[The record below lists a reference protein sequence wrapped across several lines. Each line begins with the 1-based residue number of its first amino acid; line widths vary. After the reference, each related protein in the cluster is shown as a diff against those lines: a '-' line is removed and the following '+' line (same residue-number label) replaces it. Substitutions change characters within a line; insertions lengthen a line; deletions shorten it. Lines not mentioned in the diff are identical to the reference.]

1 MTYDLFLTW
10 RNLVS
15 KPVQAVVPTIIVAL
29 GIALSIAVL
38 ALGVGVRQGIID
50 ASDPFGV
57 LVVGPNGD
65 GQQLVL
71 NTILLQGNP
80 LGTIPY
86 DVYERLADDPRVRF
100 AVPMAKGDNVAGF
113 GVIGVNQNFFAL
125 SRDQVSGPAF
135 RLAQGETFSEPFDA
149 VLGSEVAAALGY
161 DIGDTFQA
169 AHGTGPTLERDI
181 HDEAYTVVGVLEES
195 NTPYD
200 SAIFTPLES
209 IWLAHSPEDPADEDG
224 THAGEDGEHAE
235 EGATAVADAD
245 ATPSFEDEIIP
256 LDQMPSRLEGL
267 EAEDQ
272 SVGGAN
278 RLTSVLVAPAGFVE
292 QNQIWQDFYVDTQAQ
307 AVFPGQQLG
316 RLFDLLQQ
324 AEQVLTVVGY
334 LVMAIAG
341 MTLFLSIYS
350 VTRNQQ
356 HEIAIMRSVGGSRLT
371 IFRVVMFEALALTLI
386 GAILGRLIGYGVAGG
401 IAAAIARD
409 SGIPIGIQYL
419 TDLEPTLW
427 VITLVVGVVAGL
439 VPAMLA
445 YQVDV
450 VENLFSS

>member
-1 MTYDLFLTW
+1 MIYDFFLTW
-10 RNLVS
+10 RNLIS
-15 KPVQAVVPTIIVAL
+15 KPVQAIVPTIIVAL

-38 ALGVGVRQGIID
+38 ALGVGVRQGIVD

-71 NTILLQGNP
+71 NSILLQGNP

-86 DVYERLADDPRVRF
+86 DVYENLESDPRVRF
-100 AVPMAKGDNVAGF
+100 AVPMAKGDNVEGF
-113 GVIGVNQNFFAL
+113 GVIGVNQNFFEL
-125 SRDQVSGPAF
+125 RRDQVSGPAF
-135 RLAQGETFSEPFDA
+135 QLAEGETFSEPFDA
-149 VLGSEVAAALGY
+149 VLGSEVAEQLGY
-161 DIGDTFQA
+161 GLGDTFRA

-181 HDEAYTVVGVLEES
+181 HDESYTVVGILAQS

-209 IWLAHSPEDPADEDG
+209 IWLAHSEDHTEGEDHADEDEG
-224 THAGEDGEHAE
+224 DDHADE
-235 EGATAVADAD
+235 TSAVAEDTEG
-245 ATPSFEDEIIP
+245 TPSFEDEIIP
-256 LDQMPSRLEGL
+256 LDEMPNRLEGL

-272 SVGGAN
+272 SIGGDN
-278 RLTSVLVAPAGFVE
+278 RLTSVLVSPVGFVE
-292 QNQIWQDFYVDTQAQ
+292 QNQIWQDFYINTQAQ

-316 RLFDLLQQ
+316 RLFDLLLQ
-324 AEQVLTVVGY
+324 AEQVLTVIGY
-334 LVMAIAG
+334 LVMIIAG

-356 HEIAIMRSVGGSRLT
+356 HEIAIMRSVGSSRMT
-371 IFRVVMFEALALTLI
+371 IFRMVMFEALLLTLI
-386 GAILGRLIGYGVAGG
+386 GAVLGRLIGYGVAGG
-401 IAAAIARD
+401 IASVISQQ
-409 SGIPIGIQYL
+409 SGIPIGIQFL

-427 VITLVVGVVAGL
+427 VITIVVGVVAGL

-445 YQVDV
+445 YRVDV
-450 VENLFSS
+450 VENLFAS